1 MALLMAEL
9 PFMQIA
15 FLPPLLPPFD
25 ASLITRLGCVPIRH
39 SASHPS
45 ASDAAAAGRAVRQ
58 ARSRRVPSA
67 KMKIRTREREVAHS
81 RSPLH
86 R

>member
-1 MALLMAEL
+1 MAEL

-39 SASHPS
+39 SATHPS
-45 ASDAAAAGRAVRQ
+45 ASDAAAAAAGRAVRQ
-58 ARSRRVPSA
+58 AQ
-67 KMKIRTREREVAHS
+67 
-81 RSPLH
+81 
-86 R
+86 

>member
-39 SASHPS
+39 SAAHPS
-45 ASDAAAAGRAVRQ
+45 ASDAAAAAGRAVR
-58 ARSRRVPSA
+58 PSSAIEAGA
-67 KMKIRTREREVAHS
+67 KCQNENSHPRA
-81 RSPLH
+81 
-86 R
+86 

>member
-39 SASHPS
+39 SATHPS
-45 ASDAAAAGRAVRQ
+45 ASDAAAAAGRGRAV
-58 ARSRRVPSA
+58 PSSAIEAGA
-67 KMKIRTREREVAHS
+67 KCQNENSHPRA
-81 RSPLH
+81 
-86 R
+86 

>member
-15 FLPPLLPPFD
+15 FLPPLLPPPFD

-39 SASHPS
+39 SATHPS
-45 ASDAAAAGRAVRQ
+45 SASNAAAGRAVRQ
-58 ARSRRVPSA
+58 ARSREAGA
-67 KMKIRTREREVAHS
+67 KCQNENSQPRA
-81 RSPLH
+81 
-86 R
+86 